1 MINDKHL
8 SVEWEQRGSTEH
20 QPADD
25 TFPYS
30 PHTPTHH
37 VQTSHRAITNKP
49 GQTRNPELGSTC
61 ILQEPSTFTGLRR
74 HIRTLADTASTRE
87 PGITTKRPHSSCW
100 PSPPSTPR
108 LTHTQRSVCFLKLH
122 RRRADGKL
130 PLEAWTLQSLWMREV
145 IALNYIAGIFP
156 LSFQFQIPC
165 LCCSHPRMPLP
176 HTFQS
181 HLQISSR
188 L

>member
-20 QPADD
+20 QPADY

-37 VQTSHRAITNKP
+37 MQTSHQAITNKP

-74 HIRTLADTASTRE
+74 HTRTLADTASTRE

-100 PSPPSTPR
+100 PSPSLHPKAH
-108 LTHTQRSVCFLKLH
+108 THTTVSVFSKITQKES
-122 RRRADGKL
+122 GWKI
-130 PLEAWTLQSLWMREV
+130 TIGSLDSPKFMDEGG
-145 IALNYIAGIFP
+145 Y
-156 LSFQFQIPC
+156 
-165 LCCSHPRMPLP
+165 CS
-176 HTFQS
+176 
-181 HLQISSR
+181 
-188 L
+188 